1 MNYES
6 YGKLFES
13 VKRSQ
18 ELILPQKT
26 NPQKSEVKVNGK
38 FKSFLPHNTDVGNIK
53 INKEKQ
59 ETSLNL

>member
-18 ELILPQKT
+18 KLILPQKT

-38 FKSFLPHNTDVGNIK
+38 FKSFLPHNTDVGNIE
-53 INKEKQ
+53 INK
-59 ETSLNL
+59 